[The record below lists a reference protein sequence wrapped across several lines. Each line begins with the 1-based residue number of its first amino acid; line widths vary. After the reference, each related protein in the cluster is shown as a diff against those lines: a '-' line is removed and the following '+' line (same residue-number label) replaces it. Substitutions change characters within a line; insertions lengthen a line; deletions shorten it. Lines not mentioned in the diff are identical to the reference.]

1 MALSLQGPSDNPKDS
16 DEWKLYPSDYDNKKK
31 EVGSGFEFE
40 KCEIPTEHEVCLTY
54 KITFFLHRNYN
65 YIDFLVYLQIR

>member
-16 DEWKLYPSDYDNKKK
+16 DEWKIYPSQYENKKK

-40 KCEIPTEHEVCLTY
+40 KCEIPTEHEVCLIY
-54 KITFFLHRNYN
+54 KITYFFASE
-65 YIDFLVYLQIR
+65 LQLYRFFSIPSD